1 MSGRDL
7 YFKSQEKEEEHRSA
21 LSKQNDEVTQA
32 LTRAKEAQRER
43 MTDKE
48 RHLSELEKTVD
59 QQRKGRSELET
70 RVKEELLGLMPR
82 QLLRDMGEVDFAR
95 TNAAEGVFISCQTI
109 ISTQIDTL
117 KTEEKNI
124 ETMSNAL
131 KRTEASLLLEKEQLD
146 RLEVETDQQVR
157 ALRSRLAEAAQKLRA
172 EMEQK
177 KAEVQ
182 RRLQDLEES
191 IEKRTQGMQFRMD
204 EKAREVAEVVQDM
217 YSDARNA
224 GLIA

>member
-1 MSGRDL
+1 MAGRDL

-21 LSKQNDEVTQA
+21 LSKQSDEVAQA
-32 LTRAKEAQRER
+32 LARVKESQRER
-43 MTDKE
+43 MVDKE
-48 RHLSELEKTVD
+48 RHLSELEKTVE

-82 QLLRDMGEVDFAR
+82 QLLRDMGEVDLAR
-95 TNAAEGVFISCQTI
+95 TNAAEGIFIACQTA
-109 ISTQIDTL
+109 ISTQTDAL

-131 KRTEASLLLEKEQLD
+131 KRTEASLHHERDQLD
-146 RLEVETDQQVR
+146 RLEQETDQQVK
-157 ALRSRLAEAAQKLRA
+157 ALRSRLAEATQKLRV

-177 KAEVQ
+177 KMEVQ

-191 IEKRTQGMQFRMD
+191 IEKRTQSLQLRMD
-204 EKAREVAEVVQDM
+204 EKAKEVAEVVQDM
-217 YSDARNA
+217 YRDARSA